1 MKKNLIHIPGFFTL
15 GVFILIMALTPV
27 NQAFAHKVILFAWV
41 EDGMIHTES
50 SFAGKRKAQDCPL
63 IVRDDTGRVVHEGK
77 TDDQGLYSFKIPDKV
92 ESDLILT
99 LEAGIGHQA
108 EWRIKKDEL
117 VQAPAKADIEK
128 TLQEK
133 EKLESDPSVW
143 KIISGIALIFL
154 LAGAG
159 KWFSLKKRA
168 NHD

>member
-1 MKKNLIHIPGFFTL
+1 MKKFLIHILGF
-15 GVFILIMALTPV
+15 FILIMALTPV
-27 NQAFAHKVILFAWV
+27 SPALAHKVILFAWV

-50 SFAGKRKAQDCPL
+50 SFAGQRKARDCPL
-63 IVRDDTGRVVHEGK
+63 LVRDDTGRVVHEGK
-77 TDDQGLYSFKIPDKV
+77 TDDQGLYSFKIPDGV
-92 ESDLILT
+92 ETDIILT

-108 EWRIKKDEL
+108 EWRIPKDEL
-117 VQAPAKADIEK
+117 VQTHATTDIEK
-128 TLQEK
+128 ALQEK

-159 KWFSLKKRA
+159 KLLSRKKKA

>member
-1 MKKNLIHIPGFFTL
+1 MKKSSIHIPGFFTL
-15 GVFILIMALTPV
+15 GFFILIMALTPV
-27 NQAFAHKVILFAWV
+27 DQAFAHKVILFAWV
-41 EDGMIHTES
+41 ENGMIHTES
-50 SFAGKRKAQDCPL
+50 SFAGKRKAQGCPL
-63 IVRDDTGRVVHEGK
+63 MVRDETGRIVHEGK
-77 TDDQGLYSFKIPDKV
+77 TDDQGLYSFKIPDGV
-92 ESDLILT
+92 ETDILLT

-133 EKLESDPSVW
+133 EKLESGPSVW

-159 KWFSLKKRA
+159 KWFSRKKKTR
-168 NHD
+168 HD

>member
-1 MKKNLIHIPGFFTL
+1 MKKFLIDILGF
-15 GVFILIMALTPV
+15 FILIMALTPV
-27 NQAFAHKVILFAWV
+27 SPALAHKVILFAWV

-50 SFAGKRKAQDCPL
+50 SFAGKRKARDCPL
-63 IVRDDTGRVVHEGK
+63 IVRDDTGRIIHEGK
-77 TDDQGLYSFKIPDKV
+77 TDDQGLYSFKIPDGV
-92 ESDLILT
+92 ETDLILT

-117 VQAPAKADIEK
+117 AQADSEK
-128 TLQEK
+128 TLLEK
-133 EKLESDPSVW
+133 ENLESSPSVW

-159 KWFSLKKRA
+159 KWFSRKKRA